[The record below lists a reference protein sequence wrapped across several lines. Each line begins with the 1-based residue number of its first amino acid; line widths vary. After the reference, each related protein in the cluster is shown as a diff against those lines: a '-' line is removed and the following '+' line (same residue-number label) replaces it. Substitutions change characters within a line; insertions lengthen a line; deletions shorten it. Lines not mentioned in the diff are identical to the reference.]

1 MTDAVVP
8 AVIVS
13 NLPSQLSKNGEAIC
27 LALLG
32 SKTGK
37 ELGVLFWKVHP
48 SLAKF
53 LVAFKHQEDRDNWHK
68 NSPELKKAS
77 AEFKV
82 RSSMIWFN
90 GESSLVMK
98 TLPANKK
105 KSLTRTQLQGEAK
118 KSNSR
123 KIFQDEFEDL
133 DQIFGVFNTK
143 VEDRE
148 EDRISRVEANDELT
162 EVSDKF
168 FEESQVENL
177 SVAKTSYQHG
187 EGMKFKDPEFMMPMS
202 DFPKCNTL
210 PAGEILIPL
219 TTSQIQTNVMIQ
231 HGGYVEDLEDDQQKV
246 RQPYLLCI

>member
-1 MTDAVVP
+1 MGDAVVP
-8 AVIVS
+8 AVVVS

-37 ELGVLFWKVHP
+37 EVGVLYWKVHP
-48 SLAKF
+48 SLDKF
-53 LVAFKHQEDRDNWHK
+53 MVAFKHQEDRDSWHK
-68 NSPELKKAS
+68 TSPDLKKAT
-77 AEFKV
+77 AEFGL
-82 RSSMIWFN
+82 RTSRIWFN
-90 GESSLVMK
+90 RESSLVMK

-133 DQIFGVFNTK
+133 DQIFGVLNTK

-148 EDRISRVEANDELT
+148 EDRISPVEANDEVT

-177 SVAKTSYQHG
+177 SVAKTSYQLG
-187 EGMKFKDPEFMMPMS
+187 EGLNCKDPKFMMPMS
-202 DFPKCNTL
+202 DFLKCNTL
-210 PAGEILIPL
+210 PAGEILI
-219 TTSQIQTNVMIQ
+219 Q
-231 HGGYVEDLEDDQQKV
+231 HGGDVEDLDDDQQKV
-246 RQPYLLCI
+246 RPSNLISSVFNI